1 MYSMVLMAAMLP
13 SGDTAS
19 FGKHKGGCDG
29 GCSGVVASS
38 GCSGKAKGGFL
49 GHKDK
54 GGCNGRSNGC
64 NGSSN
69 GCNGGGFLGLHKN
82 KGGCNG
88 TPVQTCDHCGVPAG
102 CVGSPHG
109 GSVVPP
115 PPVVMPKPE
124 VKPEVKPKPKTGD

>member
-49 GHKDK
+49 GHKNK
-54 GGCNGRSNGC
+54 GGC

-82 KGGCNG
+82 KGGCSG

-102 CVGSPHG
+102 CVGSPYSG

-124 VKPEVKPKPKTGD
+124 VKPEVRPEVKPKPKTGD

>member
-29 GCSGVVASS
+29 GCSGVVAAS

-49 GHKDK
+49 GLHKDK
-54 GGCNGRSNGC
+54 GGCNGNSNGC
-64 NGSSN
+64 S
-69 GCNGGGFLGLHKN
+69 GGGFLGHKS
-82 KGGCNG
+82 KGGCSG
-88 TPVQTCDHCGVPAG
+88 TVVPDCHTCPPVG
-102 CVGSPHG
+102 CVGSGHA
-109 GSVVPP
+109 VVPP

-124 VKPEVKPKPKTGD
+124 VKPEVKPEPKPKPKTGD